1 MPRVKIDLPDRWSF
15 VAEIPV
21 RITDLN
27 YGRHVG
33 NDTMLAYVQEAR
45 VQWLRSL
52 GYASELLAEPVGLIL
67 VDLAVRLKAE
77 VVYGDTLGVHVAV
90 SEWSKLGFELVYLIR
105 KGDGSEAARAATSF
119 VFFNYDTRRI
129 APAPEGFREKAGGPG
144 PRPTA

>member
-1 MPRVKIDLPDRWSF
+1 MPRAKIDLPDRWPF

-45 VQWLRSL
+45 VQWLRSM

-67 VDLAVRLKAE
+67 IDLAVRLKAE
-77 VVYGDTLGVHVAV
+77 VVYGDALRVHVAV
-90 SEWSKLGFELVYLIR
+90 SAWSPLGFELVYLIR
-105 KGDGSEAARAATSF
+105 KQDGSEAARATTGLA
-119 VFFNYDTRRI
+119 FFNYATRRL
-129 APAPEGFREKAGGPG
+129 APAPEGFRAKAGERQPAM
-144 PRPTA
+144 P